1 VWKCLVYYIVYM
13 HLKIWED
20 CGCEGGCV
28 HHDTVPTYW
37 TTQYGDMVDYSM
49 ISVQFV
55 QEGLAK
61 YQERNWSVILS
72 AGSFEVLE
80 VNSNSFNCVSTYHM

>member
-1 VWKCLVYYIVYM
+1 
-13 HLKIWED
+13 
-20 CGCEGGCV
+20 
-28 HHDTVPTYW
+28 
-37 TTQYGDMVDYSM
+37 MVDYSV

-61 YQERNWSVILS
+61 YQEIDQWLS

-80 VNSNSFNCVSTYHM
+80 GNSNSFSYIDTHHI

>member
-1 VWKCLVYYIVYM
+1 M

-37 TTQYGDMVDYSM
+37 TTQSGGMVDYSM